1 MTSVPPAPEPAA
13 LARII
18 DHTILRPD
26 AGRAEVLRY
35 CEEARTHQF
44 CSVCVNPV
52 HVPLVSGALAGSGVL
67 TCSVIGFPFGAIPG
81 DVTAAEAAWGVAA
94 GAWEVDMVIALGAL
108 KDGDCDTVRRDIA
121 LVKKACGDAT
131 LKVIIETCLLTE
143 QEKITAC
150 RLSQEAGAD
159 FVKTS
164 TGYSKGGATVE
175 DVALMRRVVGGA
187 MGVKASGGIRT
198 RADALRML
206 EAGASRIGASA
217 SIAIITG

>member
-1 MTSVPPAPEPAA
+1 MGSVPPAQSASD
-13 LARII
+13 LARLI

-26 AGRAEVLRY
+26 AGCAEVLRY
-35 CEEARTHQF
+35 CDEARQNHF

-52 HVPLVSGALAGSGVL
+52 HVPTVAKALVGSNVL
-67 TCSVIGFPFGAIPG
+67 TCSVIGFPFGAIPTP
-81 DVTAAEAAWGVAA
+81 VKAAEAAWVVAA
-94 GAWEVDMVIALGAL
+94 GAGEVDMVIALGAL
-108 KDGDCDTVRRDIA
+108 KDGDFATVRDDIA
-121 LVKKACGDAT
+121 QVKRACGRAV
-131 LKVIIETCLLTE
+131 LKVILETCLLTE
-143 QEKITAC
+143 EEKITAC

-175 DVALMRRVVGGA
+175 DIALMRRIVGPT

-217 SIAIITG
+217 SIAIISP